1 MPGAKTKLA
10 PFERKRRS
18 RLLVVDADTQ
28 VRGIISE
35 VLPGEK
41 YEVVFGESSDCLET
55 LLPEDSP
62 FDAVLIDLFKS
73 AENYFAW
80 LSPLKEKQPATEVIF
95 VSKLDDMNLWTEAIQ
110 CGAYDYLP
118 RPLDREEL
126 KRAIINALEKNK
138 TSLI

>member
-1 MPGAKTKLA
+1 MPGTKTKLA

-18 RLLVVDADTQ
+18 RLLVVDADSQ
-28 VRGIISE
+28 VRGMISE

-41 YEVVFGESSDCLET
+41 YDVVFEESSDWFET
-55 LLPEDSP
+55 LLLEDSP

-73 AENYFAW
+73 AENCFDW
-80 LSPLKEKQPATEVIF
+80 LSSIKQKQPITEVIF
-95 VSKLDDMNLWTEAIQ
+95 VSKLEDMNLWMEAIQ

-126 KRAIINALEKNK
+126 KRVVMNALGKNK
-138 TSLI
+138 

>member
-1 MPGAKTKLA
+1 MPGTKTKLA

-18 RLLVVDADTQ
+18 RLLVVDADSQ
-28 VRGIISE
+28 VRGMISE

-41 YEVVFGESSDCLET
+41 YDVVFEESSDWFET
-55 LLPEDSP
+55 LLLEDFP

-73 AENYFAW
+73 TENCFDW
-80 LSPLKEKQPATEVIF
+80 LSSIKQKQPITEVIF
-95 VSKLDDMNLWTEAIQ
+95 VSKLEDMNLWMEAIQ

-126 KRAIINALEKNK
+126 KRVVMNALGKNK
-138 TSLI
+138 